1 MFLKSSHW
9 SERQRDGSVTAEDIF
24 KGLKSPS
31 WTKPQATDG
40 CKCIAAKL
48 WILKVNLLPSISQFV
63 EGVSGDDVSTD
74 ELHWWV
80 ALRRLLPEDGAG
92 KHGVIPALLP
102 QVDFNLEGQE
112 WGLITCW
119 VKLTIIKRRSVS
131 QAARLYVS
139 TRRCTAAVLSPA

>member
-1 MFLKSSHW
+1 MS
-9 SERQRDGSVTAEDIF
+9 A
-24 KGLKSPS
+24 
-31 WTKPQATDG
+31 
-40 CKCIAAKL
+40 
-48 WILKVNLLPSISQFV
+48 
-63 EGVSGDDVSTD
+63 D

-119 VKLTIIKRRSVS
+119 VKLTIIKEEASHRQLVFMCPH
-131 QAARLYVS
+131 AAALPLLYHLLNVHQHWQS
-139 TRRCTAAVLSPA
+139 HTT